1 MRSPNSSEIRE
12 GTRKDGKQ
20 HEGEEGQEDNA
31 RMLSV
36 QSDGGA
42 FQLNC
47 KLKRIFYSSASRE
60 AWENGKC
67 TWHQDASEDRK
78 KRWTSENCFET
89 FPRSES

>member
-20 HEGEEGQEDNA
+20 HGEKGREDNA

-36 QSDGGA
+36 QSDGG
-42 FQLNC
+42 
-47 KLKRIFYSSASRE
+47 
-60 AWENGKC
+60 

-78 KRWTSENCFET
+78 KQRTSENCFET
-89 FPRSES
+89 FPRRES